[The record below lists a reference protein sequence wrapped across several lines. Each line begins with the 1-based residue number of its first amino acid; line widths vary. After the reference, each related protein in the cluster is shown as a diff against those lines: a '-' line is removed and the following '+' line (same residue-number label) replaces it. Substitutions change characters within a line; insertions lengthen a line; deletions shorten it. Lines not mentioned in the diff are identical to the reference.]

1 MMDIVSMAHEIIRM
15 DERIRELE
23 CENAHLR
30 EAERDYN
37 SFLQSTLKHNDQML
51 LSLMEVGMKV
61 AESHQ
66 VEAK

>member
-1 MMDIVSMAHEIIRM
+1 MNIVTLAHEIIRM

-23 CENAHLR
+23 WENAQLR

-37 SFLQSTLKHNDQML
+37 EFLQSTLKHNDQML
-51 LSLMEVGMKV
+51 WNLMEVGMKV

-66 VEAK
+66 VEAKE